1 MACEHE
7 LAPEVVVP
15 QGGPDLGTLLGM
27 GLAFAV
33 CLVAGLGLGWFVDS
47 LTGTFPVFLLVGL
60 VLGIVGSITY
70 AVAEFRRLLK

>member
-7 LAPEVVVP
+7 LAPEIVVP
-15 QGGPDLGTLLGM
+15 QSGPDLGTLLGM
-27 GLAFAV
+27 GLAFAA

-60 VLGIVGSITY
+60 GLGIVGSIAY
-70 AVAEFRRLLK
+70 AVNEFRRLLK